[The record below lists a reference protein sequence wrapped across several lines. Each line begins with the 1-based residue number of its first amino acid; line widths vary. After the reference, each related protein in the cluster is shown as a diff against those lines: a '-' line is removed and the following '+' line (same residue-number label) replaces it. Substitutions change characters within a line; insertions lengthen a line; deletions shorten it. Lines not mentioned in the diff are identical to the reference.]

1 MGGYEANPDEEFG
14 TVSASSSRVPQSK
27 DALKREYGTKKRKK
41 IQKLVEAEALVK
53 AAETG
58 RKAEEQ
64 ERKTGDVEFMAG
76 RQADARQAAEQAMV
90 NQLRERQNAL
100 LVTAGEPPVPFA
112 EKALQTVGQDLLSK
126 APEFGA
132 ELAAGEL
139 EGAESEGM
147 KNFGS
152 ALGNAYGTEPAALP
166 T

>member
-1 MGGYEANPDEEFG
+1 MARAALGGGDARRVAEA
-14 TVSASSSRVPQSK
+14 ARQSSRGAQ
-27 DALKREYGTKKRKK
+27 
-41 IQKLVEAEALVK
+41 EAVAQAAAEKGFQAGQEAL
-53 AAETG
+53 
-58 RKAEEQ
+58 
-64 ERKTGDVEFMAG
+64 
-76 RQADARQAAEQAMV
+76 AAEQAMV